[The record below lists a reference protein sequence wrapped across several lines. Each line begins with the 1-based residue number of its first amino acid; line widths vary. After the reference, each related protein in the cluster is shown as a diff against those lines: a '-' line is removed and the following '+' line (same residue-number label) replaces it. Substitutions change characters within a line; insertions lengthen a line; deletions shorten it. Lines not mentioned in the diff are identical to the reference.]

1 MPVSGA
7 FAEEIATTTF
17 EDIPPSSV
25 ESIKRATLDNLAI
38 TFFSY
43 DIVDRPFAALGRSL
57 GGSPQATIVGDGAR
71 VSAGLA
77 AGVNSQMASDSD
89 FEEQG
94 PGVHMFAP
102 ISAMALAVGEMVGAS
117 GREVITAT
125 ALGYELNT
133 RVFDAATA
141 TERVFSVYRGHP
153 RRHLYF
159 NTAVVA
165 ARLLG
170 LDVETIERAIG
181 LAWVTAVPPLMEV
194 TFGLGNENA
203 YRVSPHLHACQ
214 IGLQTVLLA
223 AEAGGGLPGIIE
235 ATIGDD
241 YRADVMLDTT
251 ERFRSV
257 HDRLSM
263 KPRVGSWGFQGGLQ
277 LLAGIIADEQLTP
290 DDVEAVVFRGPD
302 IYVPFANPSPR
313 TFWEAQGSIP
323 LAFASLLVGIPS
335 GKAWVDPDRLGDPE
349 RAAIAARVTV
359 AAHEDPE
366 MNEVEVTARGTTITR
381 AIHRSRFHGSP
392 KDPLTRD
399 DCVGKFL
406 QQAIPVVGTVK
417 AQETIE
423 LAWNLEQLEGI
434 GELTE
439 RFS

>member
-1 MPVSGA
+1 MPVSRA
-7 FAEEIATTTF
+7 FAEEIATTAF
-17 EDIPPSSV
+17 EDIPPASV
-25 ESIKRATLDNLAI
+25 ETIKRATLDNLAI

-43 DIVDRPFAALGRSL
+43 DIVDRPFAALARSL

-159 NTAVVA
+159 NVAVVA
-165 ARLLG
+165 ARMLG
-170 LDVETIERAIG
+170 LDLETTERAIG
-181 LAWVTAVPPLMEV
+181 LAWVTAMPPRMEV

-214 IGLQTVLLA
+214 IGLQSVLLA
-223 AEAGGGLPGIIE
+223 SEAGGGLPGVLE
-235 ATIGDD
+235 ATIGDE
-241 YRADVMLDTT
+241 YRADVMLDTAH
-251 ERFRSV
+251 RFRSV

-277 LLAGIIADEQLTP
+277 LLAEMIAGEGLRPDEV
-290 DDVEAVVFRGPD
+290 DSVVFRGPD

-323 LAFASLLVGIPS
+323 LAFASLLLGIPS
-335 GKAWVDPDRLGDPE
+335 GKSWVDPEGLGDPG
-349 RAAIAARVTV
+349 RAAIASRVTV
-359 AAHEDPE
+359 AAHENPE
-366 MNEVEVTARGTTITR
+366 MNEVEVKALGRTIR
-381 AIHRSRFHGSP
+381 RSIHRSRFHGSP
-392 KDPLTRD
+392 DDPLTRD
-399 DCVGKFL
+399 DCVEKFL
-406 QQAIPVVGTVK
+406 QQAVPVVGRIK
-417 AQETIE
+417 ASE
-423 LAWNLEQLEGI
+423 LVELVWNLEEVENVAVLA
-434 GELTE
+434 E

>member
-1 MPVSGA
+1 MPVSRA
-7 FAEEIATTTF
+7 FADEIASTTF

-43 DIVDRPFAALGRSL
+43 DIVDRPFAALARSL
-57 GGSPQATIVGDGAR
+57 GGTAGHHRRGRRPGERRASGRCQLPDGVGLRLRGA
-71 VSAGLA
+71 GT
-77 AGVNSQMASDSD
+77 
-89 FEEQG
+89 
-94 PGVHMFAP
+94 GVHMFAP

-117 GREVITAT
+117 GRDVITAT

-165 ARLLG
+165 ARLME
-170 LDVETIERAIG
+170 LDAETIERAIG
-181 LAWVTAVPPLMEV
+181 LAWVTAMPPRMEV
-194 TFGLGNENA
+194 TFGLGNDNA

-214 IGLQTVLLA
+214 IGLQSVLLT

-235 ATIGDD
+235 ATIGDE
-241 YRADVMLDTT
+241 YRADVMLDTAG
-251 ERFRSV
+251 RFRSV

-277 LLAGIIADEQLTP
+277 FLAKIIGDEQLSA
-290 DDVEAVVFRGPD
+290 DEVESVMFRGPD
-302 IYVPFANPSPR
+302 IYVPFANPAPGS
-313 TFWEAQGSIP
+313 FWEAQGSIP
-323 LAFASLLVGIPS
+323 LAFASLLLGIPS
-335 GKAWVDPDRLGDPE
+335 GKAWVDPERLGDPE

-366 MNEVEVTARGTTITR
+366 MNEVEVTARGGTITR
-381 AIHRSRFHGSP
+381 SIHRSRFHGLHA
-392 KDPLTRD
+392 DPLTRD
-399 DCVGKFL
+399 DCVEKFL
-406 QQAIPVVGTVK
+406 QQAVPVVGPTK
-417 AQETIE
+417 AREIIEIVWNLDAVEDIRE
-423 LAWNLEQLEGI
+423 LAN
-434 GELTE
+434 

>member
-1 MPVSGA
+1 MSVSRA
-7 FAEEIATTTF
+7 FAEEISTTRF
-17 EDIPPSSV
+17 EDIPPPSV

-43 DIVDRPFAALGRSL
+43 DIVDRPFAGLARSL
-57 GGSPQATIVGDGAR
+57 GGTPQATIVGDGAR

-102 ISAMALAVGEMVGAS
+102 VSAMALAAGEMVGAS

-153 RRHLYF
+153 RRQLYF
-159 NTAVVA
+159 NAAVVS

-170 LDVETIERAIG
+170 LDIETIERAIG
-181 LAWVTAVPPLMEV
+181 LAWVTATPPRMEV

-214 IGLQTVLLA
+214 IGLQSVLLA

-235 ATIGDD
+235 ATIDD
-241 YRADVMLDTT
+241 EYRADVMLDASN
-251 ERFRSV
+251 RFRSV

-277 LLAGIIADEQLTP
+277 LFAGIVQDEQLRAGE
-290 DDVEAVVFRGPD
+290 VEAVVFRGPD

-323 LAFASLLVGIPS
+323 LAFASLLLGIPS
-335 GKAWVDPDRLGDPE
+335 GKAWVDPERLGDPQ

-366 MNEVEVTARGTTITR
+366 MNEVEVQARGRTIVR
-381 AIHRSRFHGSP
+381 SIHRSRFHGSP
-392 KDPLTRD
+392 NDPLTRD
-399 DCVGKFL
+399 DCVEKFL
-406 QQAIPVVGTVK
+406 QQAVPVVGRTK
-417 AQETIE
+417 AADLVQ
-423 LAWNLEQLEGI
+423 LVWNLEEVENVGDLA
-434 GELTE
+434 EL
-439 RFS
+439 FS

>member
-1 MPVSGA
+1 MPVSRA
-7 FAEEIATTTF
+7 FADEIATTTF
-17 EDIPPSSV
+17 EDIPAPAV
-25 ESIKRATLDNLAI
+25 ENIKRATLDNLAI

-43 DIVDRPFAALGRSL
+43 DIVDRPFAALARTL

-77 AGVNSQMASDSD
+77 AGVNAQMASDSD

-102 ISAMALAVGEMVGAS
+102 ISAMALAVGEMAGAS

-159 NTAVVA
+159 NAAVVA
-165 ARLLG
+165 ARMLG
-170 LDVETIERAIG
+170 LDIETIERAIG
-181 LAWVTAVPPLMEV
+181 LAWVTATPPRMEV

-214 IGLQTVLLA
+214 IGLQSVLLA

-235 ATIGDD
+235 ATIGDE
-241 YRADVMLDTT
+241 YRAGVMLETT
-251 ERFRSV
+251 DRFRSV

-277 LLAGIIADEQLTP
+277 LLAEIIEDEQLEP
-290 DDVEAVVFRGPD
+290 DEVEAMVFRGPD

-323 LAFASLLVGIPS
+323 LAFASLLLGIPS
-335 GKAWVDPDRLGDPE
+335 GKAWVDPERLGDPE

-366 MNEVEVTARGTTITR
+366 MNEVEVRARGR
-381 AIHRSRFHGSP
+381 KLVRSIHRSRFHGSP
-392 KDPLTRD
+392 RDPLTRD
-399 DCVGKFL
+399 DCTKKFL
-406 QQAIPVVGTVK
+406 QQAVPVVGDAK
-417 AQETIE
+417 AREIVQLVWNLDEVDDVAE
-423 LAWNLEQLEGI
+423 LA
-434 GELTE
+434 E
-439 RFS
+439 RFG

>member
-1 MPVSGA
+1 MTVSRA
-7 FAEEIATTTF
+7 FADEIATTTF
-17 EDIPPSSV
+17 EGIPPSSV
-25 ESIKRATLDNLAI
+25 ETIKRATLDNLAI

-43 DIVDRPFAALGRSL
+43 DIVDRPFAALARSL
-57 GGSPQATIVGDGAR
+57 GGTPQATIVGDGAR

-159 NTAVVA
+159 NAAVVA
-165 ARLLG
+165 ARMLG
-170 LDVETIERAIG
+170 LDVETTERAIG
-181 LAWVTAVPPLMEV
+181 LAWVTAMPPRMEV

-214 IGLQTVLLA
+214 IGLQSVLLA
-223 AEAGGGLPGIIE
+223 SEAGGGLPGIVE
-235 ATIGDD
+235 ATIGDE
-241 YRADVMLDTT
+241 YRADVMMDTAH
-251 ERFRSV
+251 RFRSV

-277 LLAGIIADEQLTP
+277 LLAELIADEGLRP
-290 DDVEAVVFRGPD
+290 DEVDSVVFRGPD

-323 LAFASLLVGIPS
+323 LAFASLLLGIPS
-335 GKAWVDPDRLGDPE
+335 GKAWVDPEGLGDPQ

-359 AAHEDPE
+359 AAHDDPE
-366 MNEVEVTARGTTITR
+366 MNEVEVKARGRTMGR
-381 AIHRSRFHGSP
+381 SIHRSRFHGSP
-392 KDPLTRD
+392 DDPLTRD
-399 DCVGKFL
+399 DCVEKFL
-406 QQAIPVVGTVK
+406 QQAVPVVGRIK
-417 AQETIE
+417 ATELIE
-423 LAWNLEQLEGI
+423 LVWNLEEVEHVGDLA
-434 GELTE
+434 EL
-439 RFS
+439 FS

>member
-1 MPVSGA
+1 MSVSRA
-7 FAEEIATTTF
+7 FAEEIATTSYW
-17 EDIPPSSV
+17 DIPPSSV

-57 GGSPQATIVGDGAR
+57 GGTPQATIVGDGGR

-102 ISAMALAVGEMVGAS
+102 VSAMALAVGEMVGAS

-170 LDVETIERAIG
+170 LDVETTERAIG
-181 LAWVTAVPPLMEV
+181 LAWVTAMPPRMEV

-214 IGLQTVLLA
+214 IGLQSVLLA

-235 ATIGDD
+235 ATIGDE
-241 YRADVMLDTT
+241 YRADVMLDASN
-251 ERFRSV
+251 RFRSV

-277 LLAGIIADEQLTP
+277 LFAGMIEDEGLRV
-290 DDVEAVVFRGPD
+290 DDVERVVFRGPD

-313 TFWEAQGSIP
+313 SFWEAQGSIP
-323 LAFASLLVGIPS
+323 LAFASLLLGIPS
-335 GKAWVDPDRLGDPE
+335 GKAWVDPERLGDPE

-359 AAHEDPE
+359 AAHDDPE
-366 MNEVEVTARGTTITR
+366 MNEVEVRTRGRTITR

-392 KDPLTRD
+392 SDPLTRD
-399 DCVGKFL
+399 DCVEKFL
-406 QQAIPVVGTVK
+406 QQAVPVVGRTK
-417 AQETIE
+417 ASE
-423 LAWNLEQLEGI
+423 LIKLVWNLEEVENVGDMA
-434 GELTE
+434 EL
-439 RFS
+439 FS

>member
-1 MPVSGA
+1 MPVSRA

-17 EDIPPSSV
+17 EDIPPASV
-25 ESIKRATLDNLAI
+25 ETIKRATLDNLAI

-43 DIVDRPFAALGRSL
+43 DIVDRPFAALARSL
-57 GGSPQATIVGDGAR
+57 GGNPQATIVGDGAR

-159 NTAVVA
+159 NVAVVA
-165 ARLLG
+165 ARMLG
-170 LDVETIERAIG
+170 LDVETTERAIG
-181 LAWVTAVPPLMEV
+181 LAWVTAMPPRMEM

-214 IGLQTVLLA
+214 IGLQSVLLA
-223 AEAGGGLPGIIE
+223 SEAGGGLPGIVE
-235 ATIGDD
+235 ATIGDE
-241 YRADVMLDTT
+241 YRADVMLETAD
-251 ERFRSV
+251 RFRSV

-277 LLAGIIADEQLTP
+277 LLAEIIEDEGLGP
-290 DDVEAVVFRGPD
+290 AEVESVVFRGPD

-323 LAFASLLVGIPS
+323 LAFASLLLGIPS
-335 GKAWVDPDRLGDPE
+335 GKAWVDPERLRDPE

-359 AAHEDPE
+359 AAHENPE
-366 MNEVEVTARGTTITR
+366 MNEVEVKARGRTMVR
-381 AIHRSRFHGSP
+381 SIHRSRFHGSP
-392 KDPLTRD
+392 NDPLTRD
-399 DCVGKFL
+399 ECAEKFL
-406 QQAIPVVGTVK
+406 QQALPVVGRVK
-417 AQETIE
+417 AGE
-423 LAWNLEQLEGI
+423 LIDLVWNLEEVEDVA
-434 GELTE
+434 ELAG

>member
-1 MPVSGA
+1 MPVSRA
-7 FAEEIATTTF
+7 FAEEIATTTID
-17 EDIPPSSV
+17 DIPPESV

-43 DIVDRPFAALGRSL
+43 DIADRRFAALGRSL
-57 GGSPQATIVGDGAR
+57 GGPPQATIVGDGAR
-71 VSAGLA
+71 VGAGLA
-77 AGVNSQMASDSD
+77 AGINSQMASDSD

-102 ISAMALAVGEMVGAS
+102 ISAMALALGEMVGAS

-165 ARLLG
+165 ARMLG
-170 LDVETIERAIG
+170 LDVETVERAIG
-181 LAWVTAVPPLMEV
+181 LAWVTAMPPRMEV

-214 IGLQTVLLA
+214 IGLQSVLLA
-223 AEAGGGLPGIIE
+223 AEAAGGLPGIIE
-235 ATIGDD
+235 TTIGDE
-241 YRADVMLDTT
+241 YRAEVMLDSAN
-251 ERFRSV
+251 RFLSV

-263 KPRVGSWGFQGGLQ
+263 KPRVGSWGFQGGLE
-277 LLAGIIADEQLTP
+277 LFAGIIEDEQLAV
-290 DDVEAVVFRGPD
+290 DEVEAVVFRGPD

-323 LAFASLLVGIPS
+323 LAFASILLDIPS
-335 GKAWVDPDRLGDPE
+335 GKAWVDPAGLGEPE
-349 RAAIAARVTV
+349 RAAIAARVSV

-366 MNEVEVTARGTTITR
+366 MNEVEVKARGRTIVR
-381 AIHRSRFHGSP
+381 SIHRSRFHGSP
-392 KDPLTRD
+392 LAPMSRN
-399 DCVGKFL
+399 DCERKFL
-406 QQAIPVVGTVK
+406 DQAVPVVGPAK
-417 AQETIE
+417 AREIVELLWSLEDVEDVTE
-423 LAWNLEQLEGI
+423 LAV
-434 GELTE
+434 